1 MLLTAASS
9 PRRLPRKSWEHDILI
24 YIEWTGLQGYSSNRL
39 KNKIKQV
46 PLVWVSK
53 MMQNESKT
61 AGLEKQSP
69 LEIHRLSPKNLSEK
83 SASSIQRKLGSVKF
97 AILKQSTLAYRGVNP
112 PDSPAETR
120 TRIYFSYFETL
131 DSVKDKT
138 RTHTQTILFVEP
150 EIFKILLQQPLPF
163 YIHLHLN
170 TS

>member
-53 MMQNESKT
+53 MMQNESNS

-69 LEIHRLSPKNLSEK
+69 LEIHRLSPNIFSEK
-83 SASSIQRKLGSVKF
+83 SASSVQRKLGSVKF
-97 AILKQSTLAYRGVNP
+97 AILSGFSSGNSYQDWIPILGILGGELA
-112 PDSPAETR
+112 
-120 TRIYFSYFETL
+120 
-131 DSVKDKT
+131 
-138 RTHTQTILFVEP
+138 QEP
-150 EIFKILLQQPLPF
+150 V
-163 YIHLHLN
+163 Y
-170 TS
+170 SCS